1 MSNKKS
7 KINMKRDI
15 LFSAMSGIIYYTDE
29 PKTVCVM
36 MASGNDKLRESFY
49 DKDISRQYL

>member
-7 KINMKRDI
+7 KIKMKRDI